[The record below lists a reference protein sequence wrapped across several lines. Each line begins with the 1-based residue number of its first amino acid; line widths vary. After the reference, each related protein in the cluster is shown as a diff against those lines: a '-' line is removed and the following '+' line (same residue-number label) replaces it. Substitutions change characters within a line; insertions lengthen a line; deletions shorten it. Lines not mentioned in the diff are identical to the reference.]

1 MLSQIPKNGLLIMDA
16 LDEFYERNPSA
27 RGYLDNSTDEERKL
41 LKIQMDKQNELMVLM
56 NSVANKYVKWSL
68 AKDHFISEVMAYCQE
83 NTSKIN
89 TGEIS
94 ISEAIALLDEEIQSL
109 EEQDAMLSQKRVR
122 QAIVVK
128 KKVNNENARGRND
141 ETANLIISWIGFVSG
156 SIQLVGGFLA
166 VDSGVGATLGA
177 SLMAHGFNNI
187 VESGYYILYRE
198 SYTGPV
204 KFVYEGVGEK
214 AFGMDKRDAD
224 VVYTSVDVGMSING
238 LFGYKLEPDSQRLY
252 RYINADL
259 LVGLKRQGI
268 EIMNYKEIALEITGN
283 VNTIYGQYRSY

>member
-1 MLSQIPKNGLLIMDA
+1 MDA

-27 RGYLDNSTDEERKL
+27 RGYLDSSTDEERKL

-56 NSVANKYVKWSL
+56 NRVADKYVKWSL
-68 AKDHFISEVMAYCQE
+68 AKDHFISEVIAYCQE

-166 VDSGVGATLGA
+166 VDSGVGAALGA

-268 EIMNYKEIALEITGN
+268 EIMNYKELILELTGDAST
-283 VNTIYGQYRSY
+283 VYGQYRSY

>member
-1 MLSQIPKNGLLIMDA
+1 MDA

>member
-1 MLSQIPKNGLLIMDA
+1 MDA

-27 RGYLDNSTDEERKL
+27 RGYLDSSTDEERKL

-166 VDSGVGATLGA
+166 VDSGVGAALGA

-238 LFGYKLEPDSQRLY
+238 LLGYKLEPDSQRLY

-259 LVGLKRQGI
+259 LWGLKNQGI
-268 EIMNYKEIALEITGN
+268 KMMGTEDIILEIVGDL
-283 VNTIYGQYRSY
+283 NTIYGQARSY

>member
-1 MLSQIPKNGLLIMDA
+1 MDA
-16 LDEFYERNPSA
+16 LDEFYERNPSS
-27 RGYLDNSTDEERKL
+27 RGYLDSSTDEERKL
-41 LKIQMDKQNELMVLM
+41 LKIQMGKQNELMVLM

-166 VDSGVGATLGA
+166 VDSGVGAALGA

>member
-1 MLSQIPKNGLLIMDA
+1 MDA

-27 RGYLDNSTDEERKL
+27 RGYLDSSTDEERKL

-56 NSVANKYVKWSL
+56 NSVADKYVKWSL

-166 VDSGVGATLGA
+166 VDSGVGAALGA

-238 LFGYKLEPDSQRLY
+238 LLGYKLEPDSQRLY

-259 LVGLKRQGI
+259 LWGLKNQGI
-268 EIMNYKEIALEITGN
+268 KMMGTEDIILEIVGDL
-283 VNTIYGQYRSY
+283 NTIYGQARSY

>member
-1 MLSQIPKNGLLIMDA
+1 MDA

-27 RGYLDNSTDEERKL
+27 RGYLDSSTDEERKL

-238 LFGYKLEPDSQRLY
+238 LLGYKLEPDSQRLY

-259 LVGLKRQGI
+259 LWGLKNQGI
-268 EIMNYKEIALEITGN
+268 KMMGTEDIILEIVGDL
-283 VNTIYGQYRSY
+283 NTIYGQARSY